1 MKLLWADAKKEGDAK
16 FVVLGVPD
24 QQGLL
29 DFKNKG
35 TKNAPDYIRKMS
47 HRFEEFTYKGKVSRA
62 EGENS
67 EVNCKVIL
75 DAGNISKL
83 KVTKKVKD
91 IILQKKIPLILGG
104 DHSITTEVL
113 KGVDAA
119 IQKRQKKEKISLLYF
134 DSHPDFV
141 CSIKHYH
148 GSVVCEALRCKSM
161 DFTKSFEI
169 GIRQPEKEELKN
181 ISKYKMN
188 IIPAY
193 RFAEKSI
200 ATIVNLIRRKV
211 GKNKIYLSID
221 MDVVDPAFAP
231 GVSTPVPGGLTSN
244 QLISL
249 IRKLPLKQLIGM
261 DIMEVNPKQD
271 IHGMTGDLACR
282 ILAEVFRK

>member
-1 MKLLWADAKKEGDAK
+1 MKLLWADAKHESNAQ
-16 FVVLGVPD
+16 FVVFGVPD

-35 TKNAPDYIRKMS
+35 TKSAPNYIRKIS
-47 HRFEEFTYKGKVSRA
+47 HRFEEFTYEGKISRA

-67 EVNCKVIL
+67 EVNCQTVF

-83 KVTKKVKD
+83 KVTKKVKE
-91 IILQKKIPLILGG
+91 IILYKKIPLILGG

-119 IQKRQKKEKISLLYF
+119 IQKSQKKEKISLLYF

-141 CSIKHYH
+141 CTIKNYH
-148 GSVVCEALRCKSM
+148 GSVLCEALQCKSI

-181 ISKYKMN
+181 ISKYKIN

-200 ATIVNLIRRKV
+200 DTIVKLIRRKIS
-211 GKNKIYLSID
+211 KNKIYLSID

-271 IHGMTGDLACR
+271 VHGMTGDLACR
-282 ILAEVFRK
+282 VLAEIFLK